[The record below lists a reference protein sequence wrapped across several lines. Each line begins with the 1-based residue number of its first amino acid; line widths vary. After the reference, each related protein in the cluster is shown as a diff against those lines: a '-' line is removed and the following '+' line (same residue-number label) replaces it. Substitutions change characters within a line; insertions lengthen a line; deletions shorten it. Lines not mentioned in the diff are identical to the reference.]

1 MRKRMMS
8 AAFVLSMSMSL
19 ALLGGCG
26 DQAAAGSAAVS
37 DSTVYGIVKEVGEDS
52 ITIEEGSLKERP
64 EGRQGKKGE
73 HNQKPDGQPPQ
84 GQPGQGGDGGQ
95 KQEGQLPQGQPDD
108 MSDQESSDSS
118 SQKADGEN
126 GGQEGD
132 QNSPD
137 QQGGKGN
144 HSNLDMIDLTGSEKT
159 VAVTADTT
167 VTSGHPGRPG
177 GDMKEQSDSSSG
189 QEEGKEGADPGTDAV
204 DEISDIKEG
213 DLISVELN
221 ENGDAKTINVMTGGQ
236 GGPGADG
243 QGMPG
248 GSGGSGG
255 QSSQPDS
262 YTAVT
267 SYQED
272 TTKNDEIYKST
283 GTDENAV
290 LIENGAQVTL
300 SNPTVTRTSEDSS
313 GGDSASFYG
322 VGAAILNTEGTA
334 YIKDGS
340 IDTKA
345 KGGAGIFSYGDKAVT
360 YVSGTTI
367 KTSQDTSGGIH
378 VAGGGS
384 LYAWDV
390 TAETSGESSAAI
402 RSDRGGGTMV
412 VDGGSFTSNGSGSP
426 AVYTTADIIV
436 NNAELTAKGSEA
448 VCIEGLNSLRLYDSN
463 VTGNMPENEQNDCT
477 WNVIL
482 YQSMSGDSEEGNST
496 FDMEGGSLTA
506 KNGGMFYTTNTES
519 TFILNH
525 VDINYAEDNA
535 FFLKCTGNNNARGW
549 GSTGSNGAQCT
560 FTGIDQEMEGDVI
573 WDSISSL
580 DLYLTQGSSLKGAV
594 VDDETNAGGA
604 DGSGYCNLFISKD
617 SSWTVTGDSTLSSLS
632 SEGSILDDKGK
643 TVTIQNSDGTVYV
656 KGDSE
661 YTITVNEYKES
672 ADLSGASS
680 ATSYSDYQVEKPEA
694 LK

>member
-1 MRKRMMS
+1 MLEDSRQERKEGIYMRKRMMS
-8 AAFVLSMSMSL
+8 AAFVLSMTMSQ

-26 DQAAAGSAAVS
+26 EKAAAGSAAS
-37 DSTVYGIVKEVGEDS
+37 SNSTVYGIVKEVSDDS
-52 ITIEEGSLKERP
+52 ITIEEGTLKERP
-64 EGRQGKKGE
+64 E
-73 HNQKPDGQPPQ
+73 GQPPQ
-84 GQPGQGGDGGQ
+84 GQPGD
-95 KQEGQLPQGQPDD
+95 
-108 MSDQESSDSS
+108 
-118 SQKADGEN
+118 
-126 GGQEGD
+126 
-132 QNSPD
+132 
-137 QQGGKGN
+137 
-144 HSNLDMIDLTGSEKT
+144 HSNQDMIDLTGTEKT
-159 VAVTADTT
+159 LAVTSDTT
-167 VTSGHPGRPG
+167 VTSGHPGGPADDK
-177 GDMKEQSDSSSG
+177 GDMTGPPAG
-189 QEEGKEGADPGTDAV
+189 QEEGKENADTGNQEENDSRTQKQESEDSKVQDQEQESEDSQTGDNKSNKIDMIGQGDTV

-213 DLISVELN
+213 DLVSVEMD
-221 ENGDAKTINVMTGGQ
+221 ESGDAKTITVMTGGQ
-236 GGPGADG
+236 GGPGGNG

-248 GSGGSGG
+248 GSGGPGG
-255 QSSQPDS
+255 QSSQPES

-272 TTKNDEIYKST
+272 TTKTDESYQST

-290 LIENGAQVTL
+290 LIENGAKVTL
-300 SNPTVTRTSEDSS
+300 NNPTVTRTSDDSS
-313 GGDSASFYG
+313 GGDNASFYG

-334 YIKDGS
+334 YVKDGS
-340 IDTKA
+340 IDTDA

-360 YVSGTTI
+360 YVSGTKI
-367 KTSQDTSGGIH
+367 KTSQDASGGIH
-378 VAGGGS
+378 AAGGGT

-390 TAETSGESSAAI
+390 TAETSGGSSAAI

-426 AVYTTADIIV
+426 AVYTTADITV
-436 NNAELTAKGSEA
+436 NNAELTANGSEA
-448 VCIEGLNSLRLYDSN
+448 VCIEGLNSLRLYNST
-463 VTGNMPENEQNDCT
+463 VTGNMPEDDQNDCT

-525 VDINYAEDNA
+525 VDISYAKDNA
-535 FFLKCTGNNNARGW
+535 FFLKCTGNSNARGW
-549 GSTGSNGAQCT
+549 GSTGSNGARCT

-594 VDDETNAGGA
+594 VDDESNAGGSA
-604 DGSGYCNLFISKD
+604 ATGYCNMVISKD
-617 SSWTVTGDSTLSSLS
+617 SSWTVTGNSTLSSLS
-632 SEGSILDDKGK
+632 SEGSILDEKGK
-643 TVTIQNSDGTVYV
+643 TVTIQNNDGTVYV

-661 YTITVNEYKES
+661 YTITVDEYKET
-672 ADLSGASS
+672 ADLSGASA